1 MRGRKTMTLSMS
13 KHIIG
18 TVSEIQPGDKK
29 IVEIGGRSIGVYNV
43 NGVFHAILNR
53 CPHQGGPLCQG
64 RTTGFLI
71 ADQPG
76 GTYEYT
82 RKGEIVRCPW
92 HGWEYDI
99 TTGQSWV
106 NPDNVRVRQYE
117 VGVTASDNIDAE
129 IDPVT
134 GYVKGPFV
142 AETYRV
148 AVEKLNIVVD
158 LS

>member
-1 MRGRKTMTLSMS
+1 MS

-18 TVSEIQPGDKK
+18 TVSEIPSGEKK
-29 IVEIGGRSIGVYNV
+29 IVDIDGRSIGVYNV
-43 NGVFHAILNR
+43 NDEFYAILNR

-64 RTTGFLI
+64 RTAGFLKS
-71 ADQPG
+71 DQPG

-99 TTGQSWV
+99 QTGQSWV
-106 NPDNVRVRQYE
+106 SPDNVRVRSYD
-117 VGVTASDNIDAE
+117 VGVTAPDDVEADR
-129 IDPVT
+129 DPAT

-142 AETYRV
+142 AETYPV
-148 AVEKLNIVVD
+148 SIEKLNIVVD
-158 LS
+158 LP